1 MIGEN
6 LFMIVD
12 TFSGTNSYNKKGI
25 FVYNTTPPRNTNAL
39 AYTLQ
44 DGDRGI

>member
-12 TFSGTNSYNKKGI
+12 TFSGTNSYNKKEI
-25 FVYNTTPPRNTNAL
+25 FVYNTTPL
-39 AYTLQ
+39 AIQ
-44 DGDRGI
+44 IH